1 MQFMAHA
8 VAEVKNECDPAWAL
22 LGEQLEAEADVCI
35 CLSFPRSS
43 LAKTETL

>member
-22 LGEQLEAEADVCI
+22 LGEQLEAEADVYP
-35 CLSFPRSS
+35 SHDARSS